1 MCAIIGSNNTSKFEV
16 LYQAN
21 LPRGNFSSGIV
32 GLNGVNEQMTLK
44 KKGTINFDKIQ
55 ISNLSNRYY
64 MGHVQA
70 PTSAKREWSYD
81 TSHPFE
87 SLSWSVMHNGV
98 LTNYKEIRA
107 KHLDWDVN
115 PVDTAVIP
123 NLLQYFTEE
132 CEGECPG
139 HEIIKKAL
147 SMLQGTFA
155 LCIIDTDC
163 NDVYLAR
170 QGSILHYN
178 DLGDFSTLPGEGF
191 KVVPEGVIL
200 MLKDYTSW
208 EVVNHFEVSSP
219 FLFL

>member
-1 MCAIIGSNNTSKFEV
+1 MCAIVGSNNSSKFEV

-21 LPRGNFSSGIV
+21 LPRGNFSSGII
-32 GLNGVNEQMTLK
+32 GLNGVNEQMILK
-44 KKGTINFDKIQ
+44 KKGTINFDEV
-55 ISNLSNRYY
+55 NLSNFTNKYY
-64 MGHVQA
+64 AGHVQA
-70 PTSAKREWSYD
+70 PTSSKRDWAYD

-98 LTNYKEIRA
+98 LTNHKEIRKKYA
-107 KHLDWDVN
+107 NWDVN

-123 NLLQYFTEE
+123 NLLQLFTEKCKE
-132 CEGECPG
+132 ECPA
-139 HEIIKKAL
+139 HVTIKKAL

-155 LCIIDTDC
+155 LCMVDTDC

-178 DLGDFSTLPGEGF
+178 DLGDFSTLGGEGF
-191 KVVPEGVIL
+191 KVVPEGTIL
-200 MLKDYTSW
+200 MLKDFKRW
-208 EVVNHFEVSSP
+208 EIVNHFETSSP

>member
-1 MCAIIGSNNTSKFEV
+1 MCAIIGSKNTSKLEV
-16 LYQAN
+16 MYTAN
-21 LPRGNFSSGIV
+21 LPRGTFGTGIV
-32 GLNGVNEQMTLK
+32 SLYDSNNQQTIK
-44 KKGTINFDKIQ
+44 QPGTIDFDQ
-55 ISNLSNRYY
+55 IKLDDSCDYY
-64 MGHVQA
+64 VGHVQA
-70 PTSAKREWSYD
+70 PTSAKRTWAYE

-87 SLSWSVMHNGV
+87 SLSWTVVHNGV
-98 LTNYKEIRA
+98 LTNCHEIRA
-107 KHLDWDVN
+107 KHVDWDVN

-132 CEGECPG
+132 CAGECPA
-139 HEIIKKAL
+139 HEVIKKTL
-147 SMLQGTFA
+147 NILEGTFA

-178 DLGDFSTLPGEGF
+178 DLGDFSTLGGEGF

-200 MLKDYTSW
+200 MLKDYNTW
-208 EVVNHFEVSSP
+208 EMIDHFEVKSP